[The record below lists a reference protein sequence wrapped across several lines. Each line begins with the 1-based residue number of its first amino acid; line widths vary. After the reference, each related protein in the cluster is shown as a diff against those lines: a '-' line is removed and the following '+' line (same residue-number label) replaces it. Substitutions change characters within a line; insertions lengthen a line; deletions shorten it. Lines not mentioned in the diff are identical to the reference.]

1 MRQVLDTANEVIG
14 KPENAE
20 GEVALQAGNELDEI
34 TVQVELLEAF
44 EGIEAFDVGDAIF
57 VKPKLLETG
66 AALEPLNA
74 RHLLLGDIELA
85 ERRKGMEAPELQNPS
100 GGASAKPIEAP
111 DAVRSQMSGCASIMR
126 SVPWRS

>member
-1 MRQVLDTANEVIG
+1 MRQVLDTTDEVIG

-74 RHLLLGDIELA
+74 
-85 ERRKGMEAPELQNPS
+85 
-100 GGASAKPIEAP
+100 
-111 DAVRSQMSGCASIMR
+111 
-126 SVPWRS
+126 